1 MARVCRSES
10 WASRA
15 ARCYTVPSPAATL
28 YPRLHEACGAAQ
40 LTRTHPSPSGC
51 SNAALSLSLSLRY
64 YFPPEFNEDYG
75 EPVGGALCK
84 ETAANSE
91 IFTREYSKA
100 SVQLD
105 CKAWK
110 GTVTMK
116 N

>member
-1 MARVCRSES
+1 MCFAPHHTAVRS
-10 WASRA
+10 AM
-15 ARCYTVPSPAATL
+15 L
-28 YPRLHEACGAAQ
+28 YSHLADSHFCLHEPCMAAQ
-40 LTRTHPSPSGC
+40 LTRHSSFPFRLLEC
-51 SNAALSLSLSLRY
+51 RRY
-64 YFPPEFNEDYG
+64 YFPPEFNVDYG

-110 GTVTMK
+110 GTITMK

>member
-1 MARVCRSES
+1 MKPVG
-10 WASRA
+10 
-15 ARCYTVPSPAATL
+15 SPA
-28 YPRLHEACGAAQ
+28 YSHSSFPFRLLEC
-40 LTRTHPSPSGC
+40 RT
-51 SNAALSLSLSLRY
+51 LSLSLSLRY
-64 YFPPEFNEDYG
+64 YFPPEFNVDYG